1 VRNKVNISDP
11 LTHAKLQAFID
22 WKIAMFE
29 LILIECPKPFPTEH
43 EAAWRVWRD
52 YFHWCVER
60 STMMR
65 NTLEDEEAQRL
76 YNPALLAMYRDWKA
90 SAASA
95 RASST

>member
-1 VRNKVNISDP
+1 
-11 LTHAKLQAFID
+11 
-22 WKIAMFE
+22 
-29 LILIECPKPFPTEH
+29 
-43 EAAWRVWRD
+43 
-52 YFHWCVER
+52 
-60 STMMR
+60 MMR